1 MVKVYVFLY
10 SDSFICIHVIYR
22 KTSHVYAAE
31 DPTIKGVFMDEVDVS
46 GMTAKEAEEAIDK
59 YFNELKKQLTVMVD
73 NSRVTTTLDELGY
86 SYKLMVLLKRH

>member
-1 MVKVYVFLY
+1 MFMQPN
-10 SDSFICIHVIYR
+10 
-22 KTSHVYAAE
+22 
-31 DPTIKGVFMDEVDVS
+31 PTITKGVFIDEVDVS

-86 SYKLMVLLKRH
+86 SYKIIGVIEEALKVVPVVISLKDIRDEDIAMAE